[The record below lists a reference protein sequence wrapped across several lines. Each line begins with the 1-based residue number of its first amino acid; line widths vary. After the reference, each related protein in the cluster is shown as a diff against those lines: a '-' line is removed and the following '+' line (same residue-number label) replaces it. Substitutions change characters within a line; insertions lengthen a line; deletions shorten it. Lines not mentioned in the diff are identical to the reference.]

1 MRKKWRVLPLVLLA
15 LLLTGCAK
23 QVQPDI
29 RLPETEAAQP
39 MLEDTQEEQGSAE
52 AGTPAQL
59 IWLKHE

>member
-1 MRKKWRVLPLVLLA
+1 MKKRIIFILLCACLLLA
-15 LLLTGCAK
+15 GCQK

-29 RLPETEAAQP
+29 RLPEAEAAQP